1 MTLAAVFASRSHR
14 KRADLERLSVVE
26 PDVRRSPLPAVYE
39 ALAEH
44 LGELVVLIDFD
55 GTQVASLGPSP
66 GLLGRERGELAGE
79 HIAERVHPDDLTRV
93 FELLERGRR
102 TPGLEEQIEVRARH
116 RDGSWRRLCVTA
128 SNRIDDDR
136 LRGGVVRVCEVPV
149 GRAWESRGEA
159 GDAAVERS
167 RFEGLAETLPIG
179 VLSADA
185 HGFVVFANGAAET
198 LLGRDFA
205 SMRGERWLG
214 AIHALDRADVAEH
227 VARLGT
233 TIEQVRL
240 TFRTAAGDGQRWLQ
254 LVVVPL
260 VERRAYVGWVATL
273 DDVTER
279 LATQRELA
287 YRATHDALTGLPNR
301 WLLVDRL
308 QQSLARVDHGRR
320 GVAVVFVDL
329 DRFKRYND
337 DHGHA
342 GGDAVLKDV
351 AARLRRALRPTDTAA
366 RLGGDEFVVLA
377 EVDDWREAADLAAR
391 VASTL
396 RYELTYREHTLS
408 VSASVGVS
416 FSSEVDTTPELL
428 LGDADASMYAG
439 RNVRGH

>member
-1 MTLAAVFASRSHR
+1 MTLAAVFASRSDP
-14 KRADLERLSVVE
+14 KRADIEQPSAVTT
-26 PDVRRSPLPAVYE
+26 DVRRAALPAVYE

-44 LGELVVLIDFD
+44 LGELLVLIDYD

-66 GLLGRERGELAGE
+66 GLLGRSRGELEGE

-93 FELLERGRR
+93 LELLERGRH
-102 TPGLEEQIEVRARH
+102 TPGLTEQIEVRARH
-116 RDGSWRRLCVTA
+116 RDGSWRRLSVTA
-128 SNRIDDDR
+128 HNRIEDDR
-136 LRGGVVRVCEVPV
+136 LRGGVVRVRELPDEH
-149 GRAWESRGEA
+149 GAHYGEA
-159 GDAAVERS
+159 DVAAVERS

-185 HGFVVFANGAAET
+185 HGFVVFANHAAEA
-198 LLGRDFA
+198 LMGCDFR
-205 SMRGERWLG
+205 SMRGDRWLG
-214 AIHALDRADVAEH
+214 CIHDLDRAHVADQ

-233 TIEQVRL
+233 TRAQVDL
-240 TFRTAAGDGQRWLQ
+240 TFRTGARGEERWVH

-260 VERRAYVGWVATL
+260 VEGRAYVGWVATL
-273 DDVTER
+273 DDVTEH

-287 YRATHDALTGLPNR
+287 YRATRDALTGLPNR

-308 QQSLARVDHGRR
+308 QQSLARVDHGRG

-337 DHGHA
+337 AHGHA

-377 EVDDWREAADLAAR
+377 EVDDWHEAADLAER
-391 VASTL
+391 VATTL
-396 RYELTYREHTLS
+396 HYELTYREHTLS

-416 FSSEVDTTPELL
+416 FSSDANVTPQLL
-428 LGDADASMYAG
+428 LDDADACMYASRHDRSG
-439 RNVRGH
+439 